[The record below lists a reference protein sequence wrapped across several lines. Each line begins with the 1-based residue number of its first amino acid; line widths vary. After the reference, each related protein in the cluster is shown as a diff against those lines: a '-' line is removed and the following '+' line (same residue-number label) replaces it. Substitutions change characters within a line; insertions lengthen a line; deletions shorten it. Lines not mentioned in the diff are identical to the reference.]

1 MSRTKLM
8 DREMPAYTRTEEKI
22 NMITHIVGGGIA
34 VAALVLCIIR
44 SAIHH
49 SGVGIGSSIVFG
61 VSMILLYTMS
71 SIYHGLPDGR
81 GKRVMQILDHCSVYI
96 LIAGSYTPVLLYGVA
111 KEDPV
116 AAWVIF
122 GIVWGLAAI
131 AIVLNSIE
139 LRKFKH
145 ISMVLYLLMGWT
157 IIFKVPVLYRT
168 MGVKGFMLILVGGIL
183 YTIGA
188 VLYNLG
194 KKKPYMH
201 SVFHVF
207 VVAGSVCHILAI
219 LLFVL

>member
-96 LIAGSYTPVLLYGVA
+96 LIAGSYTPVLLCGVA